1 MNHKKIYQLAR
12 ELSKDTAQG
21 ESNFHLN
28 NYHKAWQQ
36 VEAELSEEEY
46 QRYNH
51 IAKEW
56 TEKKLPKDMQ
66 KW

>member
-1 MNHKKIYQLAR
+1 VQDK
-12 ELSKDTAQG
+12 
-21 ESNFHLN
+21 SNFHLN

-36 VEAELSEEEY
+36 VEAELSKEEC

-56 TEKKLPKDMQ
+56 MEKKLPKDMQ